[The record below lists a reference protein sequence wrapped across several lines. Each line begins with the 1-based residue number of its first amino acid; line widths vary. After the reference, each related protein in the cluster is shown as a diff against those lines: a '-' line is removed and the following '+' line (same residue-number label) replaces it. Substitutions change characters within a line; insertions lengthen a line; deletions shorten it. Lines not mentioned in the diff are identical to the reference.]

1 MASSLKQPRSC
12 RRRLSQ
18 KLSRYCNII
27 FAELSYS
34 LNMCL
39 MWCKNVRWV
48 IVILLAY
55 LVLILDGFCEAC
67 RIASLYLVPCTCIPF
82 IVKIKVN
89 CKWWMCRVT
98 NKSKL
103 TDSSPKILTKLKL
116 LISSFHL
123 FVSQGMSRKSSLT
136 LY

>member
-1 MASSLKQPRSC
+1 MVSLLKHPRNC
-12 RRRLSQ
+12 RRRLSK
-18 KLSRYCNII
+18 KLSRFCSII
-27 FAELSYS
+27 FAELYCS

-48 IVILLAY
+48 IVTLLAY
-55 LVLILDGFCEAC
+55 LVLTLDGFCEAC
-67 RIASLYLVPCTCIPF
+67 RIASFYLVPCTCILF
-82 IVKIKVN
+82 IVKTKAN
-89 CKWWMCRVT
+89 CNWWMCRVT

-103 TDSSPKILTKLKL
+103 TDNSPRILTKLKL

-123 FVSQGMSRKSSLT
+123 FVSQGMNRKSSLT